1 MSKAATEV
9 FCEKM
14 DSKKFRKLH
23 RKISVL
29 DSLFNEV
36 AGLTV
41 SNFIKKR
48 LQARWCPVK
57 FVKFLRTSI
66 LKNICERLLLKCIC
80 THYMSPPLYHRSRA
94 TCLLPQSQSI
104 WRRTYSFRTG
114 TGFMRN
120 KLKNNLCDHA

>member
-57 FVKFLRTSI
+57 FVKFLRTPI
-66 LKNICERLLLKCIC
+66 LKNICERLLLNVYAHIIC
-80 THYMSPPLYHRSRA
+80 LPHSITEAVQPVYYRSHRVYGAERTHFVQVQVS
-94 TCLLPQSQSI
+94 
-104 WRRTYSFRTG
+104 
-114 TGFMRN
+114 
-120 KLKNNLCDHA
+120 